1 MNQPTK
7 LLLAI
12 CMMLSLVSC
21 WNFESRNGLEPPPQ
35 QKVWGYKPVF
45 SSDTTLLKVA
55 TIAPQPI
62 KEAGKIFV
70 MGNIIFQNEQGK
82 GIHVLDKSNPAA
94 VVNKG
99 FIRIRGNT
107 EVTMKGSYLYANSF
121 ADLLIIDLKD
131 WQAPVEVEKIKHAFW
146 VGANQSA
153 NLYLPPP
160 QHATFYECVN
170 YESGVQTGWVQ
181 DSIYATCYYN

>member
-1 MNQPTK
+1 MNHPTK
-7 LLLAI
+7 LLLAV
-12 CMMLSLVSC
+12 CMTLLLTGC
-21 WNFESRNGLEPPPQ
+21 WNLNNRSGLDEPLR
-35 QKVWGYKPVF
+35 KVWGYKPLY
-45 SSDTTLLKVA
+45 SSDTNLLKVT

-94 VVNKG
+94 IVNKG
-99 FIRIRGNT
+99 FIQIRGNT
-107 EVTMKGSYLYANSF
+107 EVTLKGAFLYANSF
-121 ADLLIIDLKD
+121 SDLLIIDLSN
-131 WQAPVEVEKIKHAFW
+131 WQAPVQVKKIKNAFL
-146 VGANQSA
+146 VGSNQAA

-160 QHATFYECVN
+160 QHGTFYECVDN
-170 YESGVQTGWVQ
+170 LGGVQTGWVQ